1 MTRALPRLA
10 ATAAGAA
17 AILALS
23 ACATPEQRLRNGFIE
38 AGISRPVAGCLAQR
52 MASRLSITQLRRFG
66 DAAGLRGQ
74 NIGSMPVDLLLHR
87 ARALGDPEILGVVTS
102 SAAICAVTN

>member
-1 MTRALPRLA
+1 MSHLTRLSLVA
-10 ATAAGAA
+10 ASATVMLG
-17 AILALS
+17 LS

-52 MASRLSITQLRRFG
+52 MASRLSIAQLQRFG

-74 NIGSMPVDLLLHR
+74 NIGSMPVDLVMHR